1 MKILLTG
8 GASGLGESI
17 TRTLAKDDNNTVY
30 FTFSQSLAKAQ
41 QLEAEFQNT
50 IAIACDFADE
60 KAVET
65 LAQKITEL
73 DLDVIV
79 HNAYSGDYLKTHF
92 HKIETTDF
100 LTDFKV
106 NVLPVV
112 TLTQAAINSF
122 RKKKSGKIITVLT
135 SALVDVPPVGSAVYT
150 SNKAY
155 LAKLTQ
161 VWANENAKFNITSN
175 SVSPAFM
182 ETAMTSATDERVKEQ
197 MIESN
202 PAKRLLTTE
211 EVAVAIAFL
220 VTDSSQIN
228 GKDFVINAGD
238 TLK

>member
-17 TRTLAKDDNNTVY
+17 TQTLAKDANNIVY

-41 QLEAEFQNT
+41 QLESEFKNT

-65 LAQKITEL
+65 LANKINEL

-92 HKIETTDF
+92 HKIEAADF

-106 NVLPVV
+106 NVLPVL

-182 ETAMTSATDERVKEQ
+182 EMAMTT
-197 MIESN
+197 
-202 PAKRLLTTE
+202 
-211 EVAVAIAFL
+211 FL
-220 VTDSSQIN
+220 NKPQRI
-228 GKDFVINAGD
+228 
-238 TLK
+238 

>member
-17 TRTLAKDDNNTVY
+17 TRTLAKDGNNTVY
-30 FTFSQSLAKAQ
+30 FTFSQSSAKAQ
-41 QLEAEFQNT
+41 QLEAEFKNT

-65 LAQKITEL
+65 LAQKIAEL
-73 DLDVIV
+73 DLDVLI
-79 HNAYSGDYLKTHF
+79 HNAYSGSYLKTHF
-92 HKIETTDF
+92 HKIETADF

-106 NVLPVV
+106 NVMPVV
-112 TLTQAAINSF
+112 TLTQAVLNSF
-122 RKKKSGKIITVLT
+122 RKQKSGKIITVLT

-150 SNKAY
+150 STKAY
-155 LAKLTQ
+155 LAKLTE

-182 ETAMTSATDERVKEQ
+182 ETAMTSATDERIKEQ

-211 EVAVAIAFL
+211 EVAEAIAFL
-220 VTDSSQIN
+220 VNDSTQIN

-238 TLK
+238 KLQ

>member
-17 TRTLAKDDNNTVY
+17 TRTLAQDSNNTVY
-30 FTFSQSLAKAQ
+30 FTFSKSSAKAK

-50 IAIACDFADE
+50 IAIACDFSNENDVNA
-60 KAVET
+60 
-65 LAQKITEL
+65 LATKIAEL
-73 DLDVIV
+73 ELDVII

-92 HKIETTDF
+92 HKIDTADF
-100 LTDFKV
+100 FIDFKV

-122 RKKKSGKIITVLT
+122 RKQKSGKIITVLT

-150 SNKAY
+150 STKAY

-182 ETAMTSATDERVKEQ
+182 ETAMTSSTDERVKEQ
-197 MIESN
+197 MIENN

-211 EVAVAIAFL
+211 EVAEAIAFL
-220 VTDSSQIN
+220 VNDVTQIN
-228 GKDFVINAGD
+228 GKDFIINAGD
-238 TLK
+238 QLK

>member
-1 MKILLTG
+1 MKILITG

-17 TRTLAKDDNNTVY
+17 TRTLAKNSSNTVY
-30 FTFSQSLAKAQ
+30 FTFSQSSAKAQ
-41 QLEAEFQNT
+41 QLEAEFNNT
-50 IAIACDFADE
+50 IALACDFADE

-65 LAQKITEL
+65 LAQKIAEL
-73 DLDVIV
+73 KLDVLV

-92 HKIETTDF
+92 HKIETGNF

-106 NVLPVV
+106 NVMPVV
-112 TLTQAAINSF
+112 ALTQAAINSF
-122 RKKKSGKIITVLT
+122 RKQKSGKIITVLT
-135 SALVDVPPVGSAVYT
+135 SALADVPPVGSAVYT

-155 LAKLTQ
+155 LAKLTE
-161 VWANENAKFNITSN
+161 VWAHENAKFNITSN

-182 ETAMTSATDERVKEQ
+182 ETAMTSGTDERIKEQ

-211 EVAVAIAFL
+211 EVAEAVAFL
-220 VTDSSQIN
+220 VNDTTQIN

-238 TLK
+238 KLK

>member
-17 TRTLAKDDNNTVY
+17 TRTLAKDSNNTVY
-30 FTFSQSLAKAQ
+30 FTFSKSSAKAK
-41 QLEAEFQNT
+41 QLEAEFKNT
-50 IAIACDFADE
+50 IAVSCDFSNENDVNA
-60 KAVET
+60 
-65 LAQKITEL
+65 LATQIAEL
-73 DLDVIV
+73 ELDVII

-92 HKIETTDF
+92 HKIESTDF

-106 NVLPVV
+106 NVLPVI
-112 TLTQAAINSF
+112 TLTQAAINAF
-122 RKKKSGKIITVLT
+122 RKQKSGKIITVLT

-150 SNKAY
+150 STKAY
-155 LAKLTQ
+155 LGKLTE

-182 ETAMTSATDERVKEQ
+182 ETAMTSSTDERVKEQ
-197 MIESN
+197 MIENN

-211 EVAVAIAFL
+211 EVAEAIAFL
-220 VTDSSQIN
+220 VNDATHIN

-238 TLK
+238 RLK